1 MGMQD
6 RDWYREDHAK
16 KNGMGYN
23 AANGTYYD
31 PKLYRGAKT
40 QIDDAPIELYVVR
53 TEKKWHPFLTVLLTA
68 WLCLLVYATL
78 KLITRFS

>member
-31 PKLYRGAKT
+31 PKLYRGTKT
-40 QIDDAPIELYVVR
+40 QNVHLPAEPLVVQSG
-53 TEKKWHPFLTVLLTA
+53 KKWHPFLTVFLTA
-68 WLCLLVYATL
+68 WLCLLVYAAL
-78 KLITRFS
+78 KLIAHFS